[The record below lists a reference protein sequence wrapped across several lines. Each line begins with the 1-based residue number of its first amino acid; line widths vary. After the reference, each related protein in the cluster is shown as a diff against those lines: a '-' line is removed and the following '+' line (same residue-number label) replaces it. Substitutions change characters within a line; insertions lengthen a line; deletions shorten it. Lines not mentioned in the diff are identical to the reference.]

1 MMRDQRSHEL
11 RWCSERQALKQSQAS
26 RSSSAAKALSILQT
40 LSQSS
45 SQSPEGTPQTE
56 EEKRAELSAFDRKVY
71 AAQVSMETAMTAE
84 LKGLGVPFFGTP
96 EHLVISG
103 DRQPTS
109 ESSAAGSAITENE
122 LLKLRRKMVSHL
134 EELYRD

>member
-1 MMRDQRSHEL
+1 MRDQRSHEM
-11 RWCSERQALKQSQAS
+11 RWYSERQALKQSQAS

-40 LSQSS
+40 LSRSGETAEAAS
-45 SQSPEGTPQTE
+45 QTE
-56 EEKRAELSAFDRKVY
+56 EEKQAELSAFDCKVY
-71 AAQVSMETAMTAE
+71 GAQVSMETAMTAE

-96 EHLVISG
+96 EHLVISDDG
-103 DRQPTS
+103 LSPAGA
-109 ESSAAGSAITENE
+109 SSIGSAVTEAE